1 MPVRTSTTY
10 STSTTAC
17 SKWFATSRTAKNY
30 WRRPTGG
37 RRRSHCCYTRSRC
50 MGRRCGAPPSRSFV
64 NFCTER
70 REKRRG
76 AAMLCG
82 TASTR
87 CASGGTLSRGGL
99 TRARSMSCRMKPC
112 WRWPPGVDAIRARSW
127 FPPSLPLCR
136 GASRTGS
143 TGTAARRRKCRGWC
157 RVTRRSCF
165 ACCHARRKGGCRGRR
180 STCCSWLAVATGSH
194 PARPPKRPER
204 TCGSGWSSSSAQSR
218 PCTKTVGCS
227 VRPVCA
233 KDGELLCHCDRRK
246 MRWYLERGLATLVA
260 DQENTIRLNFQHQ
273 NTGKADASNRFYA
286 TSKSNHCVV
295 CGESGH
301 YLRYRVV
308 PSCYRR
314 HFPLHLK
321 THRSHDIVLV
331 CISCHEAAQVVA
343 DEVKRELAAEHDI
356 PLNPPPLAP
365 PASLVS
371 AAGDNGGGSGGT
383 KAAGDSSG
391 QEAAGVHPYNARR
404 AAQAL
409 SKNGDAM
416 PASRREE
423 LEAVIKQFLGRS
435 QGEEELPGLQPG
447 DLDAALV
454 AGVSRRRQRKM
465 LQRYGRTAVMAKNG
479 SDGDEGGEGSGA
491 EEERERGE
499 STGRYAPSS
508 RSEEKDQWGHGW
520 HGSRVVARILEK
532 GGEEE
537 LLDLIRR
544 FRERFVERLSPRFMP
559 PGWEVDHSAAREFGK
574 HSIYYGQ
581 AG

>member
-227 VRPVCA
+227 VRTASCCVTATAAKCGGTSNEASPLWWPTRRTPSASISNTKTPERRTLPTASTPPQSQTTASCA
-233 KDGELLCHCDRRK
+233 ASR
-246 MRWYLERGLATLVA
+246 ATTFA
-260 DQENTIRLNFQHQ
+260 T
-273 NTGKADASNRFYA
+273 ASSPPATAA
-286 TSKSNHCVV
+286 TSRSTSKPTAPTTS
-295 CGESGH
+295 SSSASPATRQ
-301 YLRYRVV
+301 LRWWR
-308 PSCYRR
+308 
-314 HFPLHLK
+314 
-321 THRSHDIVLV
+321 
-331 CISCHEAAQVVA
+331 
-343 DEVKRELAAEHDI
+343 
-356 PLNPPPLAP
+356 
-365 PASLVS
+365 
-371 AAGDNGGGSGGT
+371 T
-383 KAAGDSSG
+383 K
-391 QEAAGVHPYNARR
+391 
-404 AAQAL
+404 
-409 SKNGDAM
+409 
-416 PASRREE
+416 
-423 LEAVIKQFLGRS
+423 
-435 QGEEELPGLQPG
+435 
-447 DLDAALV
+447 
-454 AGVSRRRQRKM
+454 
-465 LQRYGRTAVMAKNG
+465 
-479 SDGDEGGEGSGA
+479 
-491 EEERERGE
+491 
-499 STGRYAPSS
+499 
-508 RSEEKDQWGHGW
+508 
-520 HGSRVVARILEK
+520 
-532 GGEEE
+532 
-537 LLDLIRR
+537 
-544 FRERFVERLSPRFMP
+544 
-559 PGWEVDHSAAREFGK
+559 
-574 HSIYYGQ
+574 
-581 AG
+581 